1 MLQFLKPQP
10 FRLQRIIVVGDFRI
24 GRDHSVPQ
32 GVDNLRLHMVRQ
44 MAGGL
49 RGRQLAPAVLN
60 LFLFR
65 QRVGDTGEEA
75 EIGLEHFRQRG
86 GGGDPFFAIGV
97 GKEVQRAFGVQFLAV
112 HVEGQPRH
120 RLIKQAVPGGGADDA
135 HVVLIG
141 FQLIRQLVRAERPQT
156 LEPRAVAGERRAFL
170 QLRLQ
175 RSVVHAVQLQR
186 EEHQRGREIGELRLH
201 IGEELAPLRRA
212 GVLAVEQPGTGADA
226 PGFALNRLVAAQN
239 FDHLIAGQIR
249 EFALI
254 IGGEGGAFFLQP
266 FKIGLQFRALH
277 ARIKILQPP
286 DRQIAKGVSC
296 AGVVRIAGDR
306 GMVAG
311 RAHGRLL
318 CRKNGQ
324 VGDSRHRGFGKEARV
339 RAPRFR
345 PRSVQMAERRGG
357 GG

>member
-1 MLQFLKPQP
+1 M
-10 FRLQRIIVVGDFRI
+10 
-24 GRDHSVPQ
+24 
-32 GVDNLRLHMVRQ
+32 
-44 MAGGL
+44 
-49 RGRQLAPAVLN
+49 
-60 LFLFR
+60 
-65 QRVGDTGEEA
+65 
-75 EIGLEHFRQRG
+75 
-86 GGGDPFFAIGV
+86 
-97 GKEVQRAFGVQFLAV
+97 
-112 HVEGQPRH
+112 
-120 RLIKQAVPGGGADDA
+120 
-135 HVVLIG
+135 LIG

-212 GVLAVEQPGTGADA
+212 GVLAIEKPGVGADA

-239 FDHLIAGQIR
+239 LHHLIAGQIR

-266 FKIGLQFRALH
+266 FKIGFQFRALH
-277 ARIKILQPP
+277 ARIKILQLP